1 MKKLIT
7 PGAVLALIL
16 AANTV
21 AYANTTYTLSDAYLM
36 DTTNLVN
43 TGYADGTL
51 YGRTDL
57 TGPGVRFEV
66 SLDTVTWPPSWS
78 DIQIGDDFDLPNNNS
93 GLATGL
99 PLMGSDFTGYDS
111 YSLIIHNPN
120 ADLSFMA
127 NITVNSGWTDQG
139 HPDQFLENGWVWINP
154 GETKTLTVDLTQLTY
169 IDEVSNISFKIGANL
184 TGDESWNPN
193 MAADVHFNV
202 DVIPIPAPGA
212 ILLGSIGVGLIGW
225 LRRRR
230 AL

>member
-1 MKKLIT
+1 MKKL
-7 PGAVLALIL
+7 LIFCV
-16 AANTV
+16 AAGLMLVAGGT
-21 AYANTTYTLSDAYLM
+21 AYAGATYTLSDSYLM
-36 DTTNLVN
+36 DTTNFVN

-57 TGPGVRFEV
+57 AGPGVRFEV
-66 SLDTVTWPPSWS
+66 SLDTVTYAPNWS
-78 DIQIGDDFDLPNNNS
+78 DLQIGDDFDLPNPLS

-99 PLMGSDFTGYDS
+99 PLMGSDFTGYDA

-127 NITVNSGWTDQG
+127 NITVNSGWTDMG
-139 HPDQFLENGWVWINP
+139 HTDEYAENGWVWINP
-154 GETKTLTVDLTQLTY
+154 GETKTLTVDLTQFTY

-193 MAADVHFNV
+193 MDAGVRFDV
-202 DVIPIPAPGA
+202 DVAPIPAPGA
-212 ILLGSIGVGLIGW
+212 ILLGGIGIGLVGW